1 LRSHAADVLGIAVV
15 AAIVTVVMAL
25 PVLRAPSERIFGMEI
40 AGRHHDPFTV
50 MAQFARPVQLGAYT
64 QPVTDI
70 TGAVLERVSG
80 PVAAYNWIILFTF
93 PLSAAAAF
101 MLARYVGLSRAGA
114 VVAALAYAFSP
125 FHVAQAGYHPH
136 IAQTHW
142 MPLYLLA
149 LWRCLDLATPVAVGL
164 LILAAGAVTLS
175 NFYAGMIA
183 AVLTP
188 VAVAAYWLVTRR
200 SQPLP
205 ARRLAVTMSALA
217 AVAAGGIAYGSLV
230 AGVKMTNASMFVPRA
245 ELFTYSAKWWSYLV
259 PPVEHPLLG
268 AAAQRIWTSAGVREG
283 LLEHQV
289 SLGWAITALGL
300 IALFFWLRPTHR
312 GRNIS
317 IVPVAAVVAVAA
329 LICSL
334 SPERTV
340 WGVTFVRPS
349 ALLYDLVPVFRS
361 YARFGFVVQLMAAL
375 LAGVGVDHLLRRATT
390 RARVAAFVL
399 VAVAAAEY
407 AVSPSKMWR
416 DVLPTTAHRWMV
428 QQPGSGRALDCT
440 EPSVESASVRW
451 LTADRVAVLGGT
463 FADCTEPNLAE
474 KLSADGY
481 SHLLVRRQ
489 SAHGWSLANGPAPS
503 GFTIAARFHD
513 AVVFA
518 VTAPQPEIYTAGMMG
533 FFPREKDP
541 DRTWRWMGEHAA
553 WIVVNR
559 GTSPVVATLSIELAA
574 FHRPQRIELRLDGR
588 VVQTLLVD
596 PARRLHDVGPLT
608 VGPGE
613 HHLGFYPET
622 APIAA
627 GDITGTGDRR
637 ALSVALGVWSWALV
651 DQQ

>member
-1 LRSHAADVLGIAVV
+1 LRSHAVDLLGVTAA
-15 AAIVTVVMAL
+15 AAIVTIAIAL

-50 MAQFARPVQLGAYT
+50 MAQFARPVQLGAHT
-64 QPVTDI
+64 QPITDI
-70 TGAVLERVSG
+70 PGALLERVSG
-80 PVAAYNWIILFTF
+80 PIAAYNWVVLCTF

-101 MLARYVGLSRAGA
+101 MLARYLGLSRGA
-114 VVAALAYAFSP
+114 ATVAALAYAFSP

-136 IAQTHW
+136 IAQTQW
-142 MPLYLLA
+142 MPLYVLA
-149 LWRCLDLATPVAVGL
+149 LWRCLDLATPTAAGL
-164 LILAAGAVTLS
+164 LIVAAGVVTLS

-188 VAVAAYWLVTRR
+188 VAVVAYWLATRR
-200 SQPLP
+200 SRPLP

-217 AVAAGGIAYGSLV
+217 AVAAGGVAYGSL
-230 AGVKMTNASMFVPRA
+230 AGVSLTNPSNFVPRA

-259 PPVEHPLLG
+259 PAVDHPLLG
-268 AAAQRIWTSAGVREG
+268 AAAQRIWNSAGVREG

-289 SLGWAITALGL
+289 SLGWGIIALGL
-300 IALFFWLRPTHR
+300 IAFFSWLRPKH
-312 GRNIS
+312 GAANVA
-317 IVPVAAVVAVAA
+317 IVPVAAVVAIAA
-329 LICSL
+329 LVCSL

-340 WGVTFVRPS
+340 SGVTFVRPS
-349 ALLYDLVPVFRS
+349 ALLYDLAPMFRS
-361 YARFGFVVQLMAAL
+361 YARFGLVVQLMAAL
-375 LAGVGVDHLLRRATT
+375 LAGIGVDHLLRGGTIS
-390 RARVAAFVL
+390 ARVAALALIV
-399 VAVAAAEY
+399 VAAAEY

-428 QQPGSGRALDCT
+428 QQPGTGRALDCA
-440 EPSVESASVRW
+440 EPTVESASVRW
-451 LTADRVAVLGGT
+451 LTAGRVAVLGGT
-463 FADCTEPNLAE
+463 FADCSEPNLAQ
-474 KLSADGY
+474 KLSACGY

-489 SAHGWSLANGPAPS
+489 RGWSLANGPTPS
-503 GFTIAARFHD
+503 GFTIAARFRD

-518 VTAPQPEIYTAGMMG
+518 VTAPQPEIYTAAMMG

-541 DRTWRWMGEHAA
+541 DRTWRWMGGYGA
-553 WIVVNR
+553 WTVVNR
-559 GTSPVVATLSIELAA
+559 GGLPVVATLSIELAA

-622 APIAA
+622 APVVA
-627 GDITGTGDRR
+627 GQITGTGDPRP
-637 ALSVALGVWSWALV
+637 LSVALGVWSWALV
-651 DQQ
+651 DQR